1 MTLKKQHPI
10 TTRQRKTIWM
20 PCGPHDR
27 KHWIWARRGHF
38 AKPAISMSNTQAW
51 FGAAFPDWMWR
62 TKGFPDQILVRR
74 WKALNSLV
82 FTEEAAFSSSRD
94 YWAPVE
100 TQKPVKGKLEP
111 LLGKTLV
118 SVRVYRT
125 SSHSNRHVYALRFRH
140 THETP
145 KCQTPPST
153 ADMQMPRMSDARH
166 QGQLSSKYPGC
177 QTHVTK
183 DSCRA
188 STPDVNARHQG
199 QLSSKYPGCQRTS
212 PRTAVEKY
220 PGCCPQ
226 SPPCWSEFSRPAS
239 QHPKSTIK

>member
-1 MTLKKQHPI
+1 M
-10 TTRQRKTIWM
+10 
-20 PCGPHDR
+20 
-27 KHWIWARRGHF
+27 
-38 AKPAISMSNTQAW
+38 
-51 FGAAFPDWMWR
+51 
-62 TKGFPDQILVRR
+62 
-74 WKALNSLV
+74 
-82 FTEEAAFSSSRD
+82 
-94 YWAPVE
+94 E

-177 QTHVTK
+177 QRTSPRTTVEQIPRMSTHVTK
-183 DSCRA
+183 DSCREIPRMLPAVTTMLIGVFSPSQSA
-188 STPDVNARHQG
+188 SKKHNQVKKSPQTFAHLVNFSNTVFDNHTII
-199 QLSSKYPGCQRTS
+199 LT
-212 PRTAVEKY
+212 VE
-220 PGCCPQ
+220 
-226 SPPCWSEFSRPAS
+226 
-239 QHPKSTIK
+239 